1 MSDRAK
7 AAARYNTYAEK
18 VKAAEPPHRLLIH
31 NGTEGWAP
39 LCDFLG
45 VALPDEPLSNLN
57 DRETIK
63 KIIRDII
70 KGSYI
75 MLGLAIAA
83 VAAMVAGT

>member
-45 VALPDEPLSNLN
+45 VALPD
-57 DRETIK
+57 
-63 KIIRDII
+63 
-70 KGSYI
+70 
-75 MLGLAIAA
+75 
-83 VAAMVAGT
+83 